1 MALATLSVIAV
12 IFIGERL
19 AAERIEVI
27 ELHTYSGSNEIV
39 TTRLWVLDLEGF
51 QYLRVGSDGS
61 DGSGWYDRLQENL
74 AKHGYFEVTRD
85 GKSARYRSEI
95 RPKKSIEVNQLMSA
109 KYGWGDTF
117 IGKLVGGRFGSIPIQ
132 LIPF

>member
-1 MALATLSVIAV
+1 MATLSVIAV

-27 ELHTYSGSNEIV
+27 ELHTYGESNEIV
-39 TTRLWVLDLEGF
+39 TTRLWVVDVEGF
-51 QYLRVGSDGS
+51 QYLRIGS
-61 DGSGWYDRLQENL
+61 DGSGWYDRLQEHL
-74 AKHGYFEVTRD
+74 VRQGYFEVTRD
-85 GKSARYRSEI
+85 GKLARYRSEI

-117 IGKLVGGRFGSIPIQ
+117 IGMLVGGRLGSIPIQ
-132 LIPF
+132 LIPLEE

>member
-39 TTRLWVLDLEGF
+39 TTRLWVVDLEGF
-51 QYLRVGSDGS
+51 QYLRVGS

-85 GKSARYRSEI
+85 GKSGRYRSEI